1 MMSEC
6 ELNKEKQM
14 NNSISIGSSAMLVEL
29 SVRSWTGR
37 KLDKGVSAEIDVAK
51 KAKTSVVNA
60 NKNLMAGTGVLDKII
75 KYAAQVRSWH
85 ISQTLPWSDN
95 GSRLL
100 PMSNFMAYKEQ
111 LGVLEDNYNAL
122 VDKFI
127 DAYPNLIISAA
138 FQLGDLFDR
147 TEYPELHTLRNRFAF
162 SYNFFPV
169 PNAGDF
175 RIDINEEAKADILA
189 NCNKAYEDRLNNAM
203 RDAWE
208 RLKDCLTRM
217 SDRLVVDVVHDANGT
232 PSQEFR
238 VFRDSMIDNAK
249 DLVDLLKH
257 LNLTQ
262 DPLMEQA
269 RRDLK
274 GILDKYDAD
283 DLRESFTART
293 DAKAQVDAILNKMS
307 F

>member
-1 MMSEC
+1 
-6 ELNKEKQM
+6 M

-37 KLDKGVSAEIDVAK
+37 KLDKSVSAEIDVAK
-51 KAKTSVVNA
+51 NTKTSVVNA

-75 KYAAQVRSWH
+75 KYAAQVRGWH
-85 ISQTLPWSDN
+85 IAQTLPWSDN

-111 LGVLEDNYNAL
+111 LGVLEENYNAL

-127 DAYPNLIISAA
+127 DSYPNLVISAA
-138 FQLGDLFDR
+138 FQLGDLFNR
-147 TEYPELHTLRNRFAF
+147 AEYPEVHTLRNRFAF

-169 PNAGDF
+169 PQAGDF
-175 RIDINEEAKADILA
+175 RIDINEEAKAEILA
-189 NCNKAYEDRLNNAM
+189 NCNKAYQDRLNNAM

-208 RLKDCLTRM
+208 RLKECLTRM
-217 SDRLVVDVVHDANGT
+217 SDRLVVDVVHDEQGN
-232 PSQEFR
+232 PSHEFR
-238 VFRDSMIDNAK
+238 VFRDSLIDNAK
-249 DLVDLLKH
+249 ELTDLLKH

-262 DPLMEQA
+262 DPMMEQA

-274 GILDKYDAD
+274 HVLDKYDAD
-283 DLRESFTART
+283 TLRESFTART

>member
-1 MMSEC
+1 
-6 ELNKEKQM
+6 M
-14 NNSISIGSSAMLVEL
+14 NNTISIGSSAMLVEL
-29 SVRSWTGR
+29 SIRSWTGR
-37 KLDKGVSAEIDVAK
+37 KLDKSVSTEIDVAK
-51 KAKTSVVNA
+51 NTKTSVVNA

-75 KYAAQVRSWH
+75 KYAANARAWH
-85 ISQTLPWSDN
+85 ISQTLPWTDN

-111 LGVLEDNYNAL
+111 LSVMEEGYNAL
-122 VDKFI
+122 VDKFV

-147 TEYPELHTLRNRFAF
+147 TEYPEIHTLSKRFSF
-162 SYNFFPV
+162 NYNFFPV

-175 RIDINEEAKADILA
+175 RIDINEEAKAEIIA
-189 NCNKAYEDRLNNAM
+189 NCNRAYEDRLNNAM

-208 RLKDCLTRM
+208 RLKECLTRM
-217 SDRLVVDVVHDANGT
+217 SDRLVVDVVHDENGT

-249 DLVDLLKH
+249 ELTNLLKH
-257 LNLTQ
+257 LNLTK
-262 DPLMEQA
+262 DPMMEQA
-269 RRDLK
+269 RRQLESV
-274 GILDKYDAD
+274 LNKYDAET
-283 DLRESFTART
+283 LRESFTART
-293 DAKAQVDAILNKMS
+293 DAKAQVDAILNKMN

>member
-1 MMSEC
+1 MSEC
-6 ELNKEKQM
+6 ELNKENQM
-14 NNSISIGSSAMLVEL
+14 EHSISIGSSAMLVEL
-29 SVRSWTGR
+29 SIRSWTGR
-37 KLDKGVSAEIDVAK
+37 KLDKTVSTEIDTAK
-51 KAKTSVVNA
+51 NAKTSVVNA

-75 KYAAQVRSWH
+75 KYAANARAWH
-85 ISQTLPWSDN
+85 ISQTLPWTDN

-100 PMSNFMAYKEQ
+100 PMSNFMTYKNQ
-111 LGVLEDNYNAL
+111 LSTMEEEYNAL
-122 VDKFI
+122 VDKFVE
-127 DAYPNLIISAA
+127 AYPNLIISAA
-138 FQLGDLFDR
+138 FQLGDLFNR
-147 TEYPELHTLRNRFAF
+147 AEYPEIHTLRNRFSFA
-162 SYNFFPV
+162 YNFFPV

-175 RIDINEEAKADILA
+175 RIDINEEAKAEIVA

-217 SDRLVVDVVHDANGT
+217 SDRLVVDVVHDEDGT
-232 PSQEFR
+232 PSHEFR
-238 VFRDSMIDNAK
+238 VFRNSLVDNA
-249 DLVDLLKH
+249 LELTDLLKH
-257 LNLTQ
+257 LNLTK

-274 GILDKYDAD
+274 HVLDKYDAD
-283 DLRESFTART
+283 TLRESFTART

>member
-1 MMSEC
+1 
-6 ELNKEKQM
+6 M

-29 SVRSWTGR
+29 SIRSWTGR
-37 KLDKGVSAEIDVAK
+37 KLDKSVSAEIDNAK
-51 KAKTSVVNA
+51 KTKTSVVNA

-75 KYAAQVRSWH
+75 KQAAGIRSWH
-85 ISQTLPWSDN
+85 ISQTLPWTDN

-111 LGVLEDNYNAL
+111 LGVLENNYNAL

-127 DAYPNLIISAA
+127 DAYPNLIIAAA

-147 TEYPELHTLRNRFAF
+147 TEYPEIHTLRNKF
-162 SYNFFPV
+162 SMQYSFFPV
-169 PNAGDF
+169 PQAGDF
-175 RIDINEEAKADILA
+175 RIDINEEAKAEIVA
-189 NCNKAYEDRLNNAM
+189 NCEKAYNDRLENAM

-217 SDRLVVDVVHDANGT
+217 SDRLVVDVVHDADGT
-232 PSQEFR
+232 PSHEFR
-238 VFRDSMIDNAK
+238 VFRDSLVENAK
-249 DLVDLLKH
+249 ELVGLLQH
-257 LNLTQ
+257 LNLTK
-262 DPLMEQA
+262 DPQMEQA
-269 RRDLK
+269 RKDLK

-283 DLRESFTART
+283 TLRESFTART
-293 DAKAQVDAILNKMS
+293 DAKAKVDAILNKMN

>member
-1 MMSEC
+1 
-6 ELNKEKQM
+6 M

-29 SVRSWTGR
+29 SIRSWTGR
-37 KLDKGVSAEIDVAK
+37 KLDKSVSAEIDNAK
-51 KAKTSVVNA
+51 KTKTSVVNA

-75 KYAAQVRSWH
+75 KQAAAIRSWH
-85 ISQTLPWSDN
+85 ISQTLPWTDN

-111 LGVLEDNYNAL
+111 LGVMEQGYNAL

-127 DAYPNLIISAA
+127 DAYPNLIIAAA

-147 TEYPELHTLRNRFAF
+147 TEYPEVHTLRNRF
-162 SYNFFPV
+162 SMQYSFFPV
-169 PNAGDF
+169 PQAGDF
-175 RIDINEEAKADILA
+175 RIDINEEAKAEILS
-189 NCNKAYEDRLNNAM
+189 NCEKAYNDRLNNAM

-217 SDRLVVDVVHDANGT
+217 SDRLVVDVVHDEDGT
-232 PSQEFR
+232 PSHEFR
-238 VFRDSMIDNAK
+238 VFRDSLVENAK
-249 DLVDLLKH
+249 ELVGLLQH
-257 LNLTQ
+257 LNLTK
-262 DPLMEQA
+262 DPQMEQA
-269 RRDLK
+269 RKDLK

-283 DLRESFTART
+283 TLRESFTART
-293 DAKAQVDAILNKMS
+293 DAKAKVDAILNKMN

>member
-1 MMSEC
+1 
-6 ELNKEKQM
+6 M

-29 SVRSWTGR
+29 SIRSWTGR
-37 KLDKGVSAEIDVAK
+37 KLDKSVSTEIDVAK
-51 KAKTSVVNA
+51 KTKTSVVNA

-75 KYAAQVRSWH
+75 KYAAGARAWH
-85 ISQTLPWSDN
+85 ISQTLPWTDN

-100 PMSNFMAYKEQ
+100 PMSNFMVYKEQ
-111 LGVLEDNYNAL
+111 LGKMETEYNAL
-122 VDKFI
+122 VDKFV
-127 DAYPNLIISAA
+127 DAYPNLIIAAA
-138 FQLGDLFDR
+138 FQLGDLFNR
-147 TEYPELHTLRNRFAF
+147 TEYPEIHTLRNRFAF
-162 SYNFFPV
+162 NYNFFPV

-175 RIDINEEAKADILA
+175 RIDINEEAKADIIA

-208 RLKDCLTRM
+208 RLQDCLTRM
-217 SDRLVVDVVHDANGT
+217 SDRLVVDVKHDDEGA
-232 PSQEFR
+232 PSHEFR

-262 DPLMEQA
+262 DPQMEQA

-274 GILDKYDAD
+274 NVLDRYDAET
-283 DLRESFTART
+283 LRESFTART

>member
-1 MMSEC
+1 
-6 ELNKEKQM
+6 M

-29 SVRSWTGR
+29 SIRSWTGR
-37 KLDKGVSAEIDVAK
+37 KLDKSVSAEIDVAK
-51 KAKTSVVNA
+51 NTKTSVVNA

-75 KYAAQVRSWH
+75 KQAAAIRAWH
-85 ISQTLPWSDN
+85 ISQTLPWTDN

-111 LGVLEDNYNAL
+111 LGKAEESYNAL
-122 VDKFI
+122 VDKFV
-127 DAYPNLIISAA
+127 DAYPNLIIAAA
-138 FQLGDLFDR
+138 FQLGDLFNR
-147 TEYPELHTLRNRFAF
+147 TEYPEIHTLRNRF
-162 SYNFFPV
+162 SMQYSFFPV
-169 PNAGDF
+169 PTAGDF
-175 RIDINEEAKADILA
+175 RIDINEEAKADIIA

-217 SDRLVVDVVHDANGT
+217 SDRLIIDVVHGEDGT
-232 PSQEFR
+232 PSHEFR

-249 DLVDLLKH
+249 ELVDLLQH
-257 LNLTQ
+257 LNLTK
-262 DPLMEQA
+262 DPMMERA

-274 GILDKYDAD
+274 QVLDKYDAET
-283 DLRESFTART
+283 LRESLTART

>member
-1 MMSEC
+1 MSEC

-37 KLDKGVSAEIDVAK
+37 KLDKSVSTEIDVAK
-51 KAKTSVVNA
+51 NAKTSVVNA
-60 NKNLMAGTGVLDKII
+60 NKNLMAGTGVLDKIT
-75 KYAAQVRSWH
+75 KYGAQVRGWH

-111 LGVLEDNYNAL
+111 LGVLEENYNAL

-127 DAYPNLIISAA
+127 EAYPNLVISAA
-138 FQLGDLFDR
+138 FQLGDLFNR
-147 TEYPELHTLRNRFAF
+147 AEYPEIHTLRNRFSF

-175 RIDINEEAKADILA
+175 RIDINEEAKAEILA
-189 NCNKAYEDRLNNAM
+189 NCNQAYQDRLNNAM

-208 RLKDCLTRM
+208 RLKECLTRM
-217 SDRLVVDVVHDANGT
+217 SDRLVVDVVHDDEGN
-232 PSQEFR
+232 PNHEFR

-249 DLVDLLKH
+249 ELVDLLKH

-262 DPLMEQA
+262 DPMMEQA

-274 GILDKYDAD
+274 HVLDKYDAET
-283 DLRESFTART
+283 LRESFTART

>member
-1 MMSEC
+1 MSEC

-29 SVRSWTGR
+29 SIRSWTGR
-37 KLDKGVSAEIDVAK
+37 KLDKTVSSEIDTAK
-51 KAKTSVVNA
+51 NAKTSVVNA

-75 KYAAQVRSWH
+75 KYAANARAWH
-85 ISQTLPWSDN
+85 ISQTLPWTDN

-100 PMSNFMAYKEQ
+100 PMSNFMTYKNQ
-111 LGVLEDNYNAL
+111 LSTMEEEYNAL
-122 VDKFI
+122 VDKFV

-138 FQLGDLFDR
+138 FQLGDLFNR
-147 TEYPELHTLRNRFAF
+147 TEYPEIHTLRNRFSFA
-162 SYNFFPV
+162 YNFFPV

-175 RIDINEEAKADILA
+175 RIDINEEAKAEIIA

-217 SDRLVVDVVHDANGT
+217 SDRLVVDVVHDEEGK
-232 PSQEFR
+232 PSHEFR
-238 VFRDSMIDNAK
+238 VFRNSLVDNA
-249 DLVDLLKH
+249 LELTDLLKH
-257 LNLTQ
+257 LNLTK

-274 GILDKYDAD
+274 HVLDKYDAD
-283 DLRESFTART
+283 TLRESFTART

>member
-1 MMSEC
+1 
-6 ELNKEKQM
+6 M

-29 SVRSWTGR
+29 SIRSWTGR
-37 KLDKGVSAEIDVAK
+37 KLDKSVSAEIDNAK
-51 KAKTSVVNA
+51 KTKTSVVNA

-75 KYAAQVRSWH
+75 KQAAGIRSWH
-85 ISQTLPWSDN
+85 ISQTLPWTDN

-111 LGVLEDNYNAL
+111 LGVLENNYNAL

-127 DAYPNLIISAA
+127 DAYPNLIIAAA

-147 TEYPELHTLRNRFAF
+147 TEYPEIHTLRNKF
-162 SYNFFPV
+162 SMQYSFFPV
-169 PNAGDF
+169 PQAGDF
-175 RIDINEEAKADILA
+175 RIDINEEAKAEIVA
-189 NCNKAYEDRLNNAM
+189 NCEKAYNDRLENAM

-217 SDRLVVDVVHDANGT
+217 SDRLVVDVVHDADGT
-232 PSQEFR
+232 PSHEFR
-238 VFRDSMIDNAK
+238 VFRDSLVENAK
-249 DLVDLLKH
+249 ELVGLLQH
-257 LNLTQ
+257 LNLTK
-262 DPLMEQA
+262 DPQMEQA
-269 RRDLK
+269 RKDLK

-283 DLRESFTART
+283 TLRESFTART
-293 DAKAQVDAILNKMS
+293 DAKAKVDAILNKMS